1 MNNDELLNDRVKYLK
16 GLKSKSE
23 QQELLVLLAEKINR
37 TAQDDKKFNAI
48 IRAEKA
54 GQRATKARQDAAR
67 LINEENSAAVKAERV
82 ARTHELCNAAGL
94 LILAGLVDT
103 KSGQPTIDKAELL
116 GALLGL
122 AKVPAEDPRRKE
134 WKRVGDSM
142 LAECIFWLNLNTHS
156 DPI

>member
-1 MNNDELLNDRVKYLK
+1 MNNDEWLNDRVKYLK

-23 QQELLVLLAEKINR
+23 QQELLVLLAEKPNR

-54 GQRATKARQDAAR
+54 SLRATKARQDAAN
-67 LINEENSAAVKAERV
+67 LINTEKKVAAKAERT
-82 ARTHELCNAAGL
+82 ARTHELCNSAGL

-103 KSGQPTIDKAELL
+103 KTGKPAIDKGELL

-134 WKRVGDSM
+134 WKRAGDS
-142 LAECIFWLNLNTHS
+142 IIS
-156 DPI
+156 DTSTQKNQ

>member
-1 MNNDELLNDRVKYLK
+1 MNNEAWLQDRVAYLR
-16 GLKSKSE
+16 GLKSRTE
-23 QQELLVLLAEKINR
+23 QQELLVLLAEKTNR

-54 GQRATKARQDAAR
+54 AQRAAKARQDVAR
-67 LINEENSAAVKAERV
+67 LINEENRVAAKAERA

-103 KSGQPTIDKAELL
+103 KTGKPLLDRGELL

-122 AKVPAEDPRRKE
+122 AKVPVEDPRRSE
-134 WKRVGDSM
+134 WKRAGDA
-142 LAECIFWLNLNTHS
+142 LLTKV
-156 DPI
+156 